1 MVAVAM
7 VAVVMAAIM
16 MAMVMVAIMMVVSPL
31 AFQARA
37 VRGSRSG
44 QAAALLLLLLLRPAQ
59 TSVKPLRWA
68 KHPVLVKA
76 AKHPVGGRNTLKAS
90 STAQWG
96 RTTPNALD
104 STGMSKEPLPIGSF
118 AAAFDE
124 AHEAKHLPGFF
135 DTGIPE
141 LEL

>member
-16 MAMVMVAIMMVVSPL
+16 MAMVMVAIMIVVSPL

-44 QAAALLLLLLLRPAQ
+44 QAAARLLLLLRPAQ

-68 KHPVLVKA
+68 KHPALVKA
-76 AKHPVGGRNTLKAS
+76 AKHTVGGRN
-90 STAQWG
+90 
-96 RTTPNALD
+96 AL
-104 STGMSKEPLPIGSF
+104 
-118 AAAFDE
+118 
-124 AHEAKHLPGFF
+124 
-135 DTGIPE
+135 
-141 LEL
+141 